1 MLAKSMAEVMVEQV
15 TKIANALNY
24 LEKVGLPKDIIV
36 LYVQKKT
43 RLAKRDVIA
52 VFDALRDFQK
62 QIKVPT

>member
-1 MLAKSMAEVMVEQV
+1 MSKNMAEVMVEQV